1 MDVSAFYTPVKTS
14 ASDTVRGHSVQGQ
27 PSSNAQDFLGMI
39 LQELPGLN
47 SDAKGDQ
54 AQSLIQG
61 KNRIALTKE
70 LDSKLPQFN
79 FDDMVASLAKAQK
92 AGGDIKSISIEI
104 TLEDLQS
111 LALAESRMT
120 ELLGIS
126 AQSLQELQALMGSGL
141 NAQDE
146 PGLFAI
152 ISNMTPSMLNTLQ
165 QDLTE
170 NPDDPSLYAAIAI
183 AMVAPARMSNKA
195 GADLAQS
202 GGQTTPAGQLPTMIQ
217 RTQNDG
223 ANMASVKHEGL
234 TNPHTS
240 DGIPLDDILNIQG
253 GSDKFSALLKN
264 AAAMRGYT
272 AQISANEGAQ
282 AYQHSAQMPAT
293 AEAASP
299 LAPPMLLGAM
309 DSVLEA
315 LGFDIALAS
324 ASTGLPSNGLGES
337 LTNVTTQAQNAARPH
352 PSAALV
358 AMTISKVAGN
368 PQEQSVRLQLDPP
381 ELGRVDIRMTVG
393 KDKVVKAVV
402 STEKPEAHMM
412 MQRDAHVLERAL
424 QEAGLE
430 MDENSLEFTL
440 ADDGQGFTQDG
451 RHDGSRNPA
460 HAPDQADEDIEIIET
475 TMNWYVDPDTG
486 HMRYS
491 ILV

>member
-183 AMVAPARMSNKA
+183 AMVAPARMGNKA

-315 LGFDIALAS
+315 LGFDIASAS

-337 LTNVTTQAQNAARPH
+337 LTNVTTQAQNAARPT
-352 PSAALV
+352 PAR
-358 AMTISKVAGN
+358 
-368 PQEQSVRLQLDPP
+368 RLLP
-381 ELGRVDIRMTVG
+381 
-393 KDKVVKAVV
+393 
-402 STEKPEAHMM
+402 
-412 MQRDAHVLERAL
+412 
-424 QEAGLE
+424 
-430 MDENSLEFTL
+430 
-440 ADDGQGFTQDG
+440 
-451 RHDGSRNPA
+451 
-460 HAPDQADEDIEIIET
+460 
-475 TMNWYVDPDTG
+475 
-486 HMRYS
+486 
-491 ILV
+491 

>member
-1 MDVSAFYTPVKTS
+1 
-14 ASDTVRGHSVQGQ
+14 
-27 PSSNAQDFLGMI
+27 MI

-79 FDDMVASLAKAQK
+79 FDDMVAALAKAQK

-146 PGLFAI
+146 LASFAI

-202 GGQTTPAGQLPTMIQ
+202 GGQTTPAGQLPTIIQ
-217 RTQNDG
+217 RTQ
-223 ANMASVKHEGL
+223 M
-234 TNPHTS
+234 
-240 DGIPLDDILNIQG
+240 
-253 GSDKFSALLKN
+253 
-264 AAAMRGYT
+264 M
-272 AQISANEGAQ
+272 
-282 AYQHSAQMPAT
+282 
-293 AEAASP
+293 
-299 LAPPMLLGAM
+299 
-309 DSVLEA
+309 VLIW
-315 LGFDIALAS
+315 L
-324 ASTGLPSNGLGES
+324 
-337 LTNVTTQAQNAARPH
+337 R
-352 PSAALV
+352 
-358 AMTISKVAGN
+358 
-368 PQEQSVRLQLDPP
+368 
-381 ELGRVDIRMTVG
+381 
-393 KDKVVKAVV
+393 
-402 STEKPEAHMM
+402 
-412 MQRDAHVLERAL
+412 
-424 QEAGLE
+424 
-430 MDENSLEFTL
+430 
-440 ADDGQGFTQDG
+440 
-451 RHDGSRNPA
+451 
-460 HAPDQADEDIEIIET
+460 
-475 TMNWYVDPDTG
+475 
-486 HMRYS
+486 
-491 ILV
+491 